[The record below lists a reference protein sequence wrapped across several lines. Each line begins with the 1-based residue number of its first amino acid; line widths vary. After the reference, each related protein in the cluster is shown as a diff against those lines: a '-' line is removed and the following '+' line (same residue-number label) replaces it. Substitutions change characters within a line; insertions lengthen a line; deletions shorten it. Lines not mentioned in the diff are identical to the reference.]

1 MSQMNDVLES
11 KLALTGQNETVN
23 RLPFAVTTHPS
34 CCARFFCNTL
44 QYRLLPSWTYLPGL
58 QFILA
63 GLVGKTAAFFGVPA
77 MRLTLDVLV
86 YMGVI
91 AVFVTKVVV
100 LQDAGVITPWEFLWL
115 GYLIGAISQQ
125 VIGGCVSHAGRE
137 VRMEHARYIAEGG
150 KKNLLKEQI
159 MKILNT

>member
-1 MSQMNDVLES
+1 MA
-11 KLALTGQNETVN
+11 K
-23 RLPFAVTTHPS
+23 PFAKPF
-34 CCARFFCNTL
+34 ARSLACFA
-44 QYRLLPSWTYLPGL
+44 SWTYLPGL

-115 GYLIGAISQQ
+115 GYLVGAISQQ
-125 VIGGCVSHAGRE
+125 VLYI
-137 VRMEHARYIAEGG
+137 RYA
-150 KKNLLKEQI
+150 QQ
-159 MKILNT
+159 

>member
-1 MSQMNDVLES
+1 M
-11 KLALTGQNETVN
+11 A
-23 RLPFAVTTHPS
+23 P
-34 CCARFFCNTL
+34 FFCNTTA
-44 QYRLLPSWTYLPGL
+44 SWTYLPGL

-115 GYLIGAISQQ
+115 GYLVGAISQQ
-125 VIGGCVSHAGRE
+125 VGVKAYYCFDNMWRRDKVGAC
-137 VRMEHARYIAEGG
+137 
-150 KKNLLKEQI
+150 
-159 MKILNT
+159 

>member
-1 MSQMNDVLES
+1 MIEDVVYPSCELDKRFTQIETSFDGS
-11 KLALTGQNETVN
+11 KRNRQPAAL
-23 RLPFAVTTHPS
+23 AVTAHPS
-34 CCARFFCNTL
+34 CCADLSATL
-44 QYRLLPSWTYLPGL
+44 RYRLLASWTYLPGL

-115 GYLIGAISQQ
+115 GYLVGAISQQ
-125 VIGGCVSHAGRE
+125 VIGGCISRAGLE
-137 VRMEHARYIAEGG
+137 VRMEHARYIVGGG
-150 KKNLLKEQI
+150 KKRKQ
-159 MKILNT
+159 